1 MAIKTFKEILDNKGY
16 RINSN
21 DRKIF
26 EQGNFQ
32 SFFGLSNSDAIEFV
46 VYDVND
52 NQLPQRDGKLVRYI
66 PLSTET
72 IKDYFMIAEGTIFQK
87 YKLPSEYFIDIE
99 RLLREAGYNNGI
111 FKTQI
116 TLINKRVGTEFDNDK
131 LWISEIS
138 PSRTEVRLF
147 PIKNK
152 GVINKE
158 LEERFSLFLSGQEFR
173 DDTIN
178 AAFNFIENITPV
190 VIGSYMKQKYSEA
203 WVNKMIGEFK
213 IKSFDNFINLV
224 HTKFLEAAI
233 YEFTGKISDF
243 NNINYGKPTSIRTK
257 IALSRKEIIDI
268 CKKLLVSSINY
279 NLPKQDITNKATF
292 DLKVD
297 ASFDEVG
304 NVLQKLESNIIVDTA
319 SPTLKLAQVKTL
331 VQTDIELELERKIK
345 KLIPEPNVPIV
356 APIEE
361 PPYTPPSIGG
371 GYSGGGGG
379 GSYRDAVEDTRGQTG
394 QFNPGLAGGGRER
407 GRAQR

>member
-1 MAIKTFKEILDNKGY
+1 
-16 RINSN
+16 
-21 DRKIF
+21 
-26 EQGNFQ
+26 
-32 SFFGLSNSDAIEFV
+32 
-46 VYDVND
+46 
-52 NQLPQRDGKLVRYI
+52 
-66 PLSTET
+66 
-72 IKDYFMIAEGTIFQK
+72 MIAEGTIFQK

-116 TLINKRVGTEFDNDK
+116 TLLNKRVGTEFDNDK

>member
-26 EQGNFQ
+26 EQGNLQ

-66 PLSTET
+66 PLTTES
-72 IKDYFMIAEGTIFQK
+72 IKDYFLIAEGTIFQK
-87 YKLPSEYFIDIE
+87 YKLPNEYFIDVE

-116 TLINKRVGTEFDNDK
+116 TLLNKRVGDEQDNNK

-152 GVINKE
+152 TGINKE
-158 LEERFSLFLSGQEFR
+158 LEERFGLFLSGQEFR

-178 AAFNFIENITPV
+178 AAFNFIENITPT
-190 VIGSYMKQKYSEA
+190 VIGTYMKQKYSEA

-233 YEFTGKISDF
+233 YEFTGRISDF
-243 NNINYGKPTSIRTK
+243 NNINYGNPSGIPQKVS
-257 IALSRKEIIDI
+257 LSRKEIIEI
-268 CKKLLVSSINY
+268 CKKLLVSSVNY
-279 NLPKQDITNKATF
+279 NLPNQDITSKATF
-292 DLKVD
+292 DLKTD

-304 NVLQKLESNIIVDTA
+304 NVLQKLESSTIVDTA
-319 SPTLKLAQVKTL
+319 SPVIKVAQVKKL
-331 VQTDIELELERKIK
+331 VQTDVELELEKKIK
-345 KLIPEPNVPIV
+345 KQIPEPDVIVV
-356 APIEE
+356 APKEE
-361 PPYTPPSIGG
+361 PRYNPPT
-371 GYSGGGGG
+371 YRGGGGG
-379 GSYRDAVEDTRGQTG
+379 GPYRDNMEDTRGQTG
-394 QFNPGLAGGGRER
+394 QFNPGLAGEGRNRRE
-407 GRAQR
+407 AQR